1 MIFKIFKYN
10 NQIIKME
17 EIVLCDKLIKVPNH
31 RLKINKKYFFIS
43 TNQYQNDRYDKCDA
57 FTGHYVSIRYE
68 DDSDD
73 HDNTNRIKW
82 LRFNDLR
89 NLVTFK
95 KIKSWSFNSDY
106 IQCYEKISY
115 QQEIME
121 EKYLKIILRKII
133 GDNSF
138 THYLFEGIHID
149 YELISDDL
157 VSDSKD
163 YEVNEV
169 LQINYN
175 KYIYYKFVQVVYYTN
190 QYLFYTYLYLRNCL
204 FNFTSLH
211 LLLTTLNLFYLLQWS
226 GISIK

>member
-1 MIFKIFKYN
+1 
-10 NQIIKME
+10 ME
-17 EIVLCDKLIKVPNH
+17 QMVLCDKLIKVPIH
-31 RLKINKKYFFIS
+31 RLRINKKYFFIT
-43 TNQYQNDRYDKCDA
+43 TNEYQDDYNKCDA
-57 FTGHYVSIRYE
+57 FTGYYVSIRYE

-73 HDNTNRIKW
+73 DDNTIKW

-89 NLVTFK
+89 NLVNFK
-95 KIKSWSFNSDY
+95 KIKYWSFNSDY

-138 THYLFEGIHID
+138 THYLFEGINID

-175 KYIYYKFVQVVYYTN
+175 KYTYYKFVQVVYYTS
-190 QYLFYTYLYLRNCL
+190 QYLFYTYRYLRKCL
-204 FNFTSLH
+204 FNFTCLH
-211 LLLTTLNLFYLLQWS
+211 LLLTAFNLLNLIYWRYEQS
-226 GISIK
+226 KVSIN